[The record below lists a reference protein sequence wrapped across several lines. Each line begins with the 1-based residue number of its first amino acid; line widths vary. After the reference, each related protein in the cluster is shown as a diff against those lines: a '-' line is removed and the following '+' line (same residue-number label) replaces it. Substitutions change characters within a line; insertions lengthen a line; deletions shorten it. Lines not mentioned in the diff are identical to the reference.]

1 MSISSAAVV
10 KLEAAIRGQVVL
22 PEHSQFDATREIW
35 NRLHDRRPA
44 LVVRCTGPADVAAAI
59 RFAREQNLEIAVRGG
74 GHHAAGYA
82 SCDGGLLLDLS
93 PMRGIHVDPV
103 RQTALAQGGCTWAG
117 FDHETQEFGL
127 ACTGPIVS
135 MTGLPGF
142 LLGGG
147 FGWLQRKLGLGC
159 DHLVGADVVDAEGR
173 HVHTSAADDPEL
185 LWGLRGAGWNFG
197 IVTSM
202 ELRLDRVGPEV
213 LAGLVY
219 FPIERFAELCQFHRS
234 ALDDAPAE
242 LTTWLILRLAPK
254 VAGIPESF
262 QGRPVCAIAFCHC
275 GEKTD
280 AETWANRIRQGVGDP
295 FGDSIDWRR
304 YSDWQR
310 ALDGRWG
317 NGFYND
323 WRSFYFDE
331 LSTPCME
338 VIRKYVLRID
348 SPYTDIKIPHMG
360 GAVAQEPEGG
370 TSFANRRRRYC
381 LVIQARWSDANESP
395 KHLQWSKDLQ
405 SELQPYNAEGAYPNF
420 LAPDESARI
429 RSAYG
434 DEGYRRL
441 AALKTRM
448 DPGNVF
454 HLNPNIAP
462 AGKA

>member
-1 MSISSAAVV
+1 MPIAPAALA
-10 KLEAAIRGQVVL
+10 KLESTVRGQVL
-22 PEHSQFDATREIW
+22 TPGQPQFDAAREIW
-35 NRLHDRRPA
+35 NLLHDRQPA
-44 LVVRCTGPADVAAAI
+44 LVVRCTGHADVATAV
-59 RFAREQNLEIAVRGG
+59 RFARERDLEIAVKGG
-74 GHHAAGYA
+74 GHHAAGHA

-93 PMRGIHVDPV
+93 LMRGIHVDPE
-103 RQTALAQGGCTWAG
+103 RQTAIAQGGCTWAG

-159 DHLVGADVVDAEGR
+159 DHLVGADLVDAEGR
-173 HVHTSAADDPEL
+173 YVRASDTENPEL

-197 IVTSM
+197 VVTSM
-202 ELRLDRVGPEV
+202 ELKLNRVGPEV

-219 FPIERFAELCQFHRS
+219 FPIERFAELCRFHC
-234 ALDDAPAE
+234 AVIDDAPAE
-242 LTTWLILRLAPK
+242 LTTWLILRLAPN
-254 VAGIPESF
+254 VPAIPESF
-262 QGRPVCAIAFCHC
+262 HGRPVCAIAFCHC
-275 GEKTD
+275 GEKID
-280 AETWANRIRQGVGDP
+280 AEHWADRIREGVAER
-295 FGDSIDWRR
+295 FGDSIIWRR
-304 YSDWQR
+304 YEEWQR

-331 LSTPCME
+331 LQPKCID
-338 VIRKYVLRID
+338 VIRKYLMRLD

-360 GAVAQEPEGG
+360 GAVAREPEGG
-370 TSFANRRRRYC
+370 AAFANRHRRYC
-381 LVIQARWSDANESP
+381 LVIQARSSDQKESA
-395 KHLQWSKDLQ
+395 KHLQWAKDLQ
-405 SELQPYNAEGAYPNF
+405 SELQPFSAGGAYVNF
-420 LAPDESARI
+420 LAPDESSRM

-434 DEGYRRL
+434 EDGYRRL
-441 AALKTRM
+441 VALKTRM

-462 AGKA
+462 DRNA